1 MAPPD
6 LTLPRRPTVFQ
17 SAAGF
22 VCDRPTPLS
31 EWSSS
36 MCLCVAEDVAAL
48 VTPFESSGEAR
59 ASVGRGGLVRPARG
73 SSRATD
79 TRERLVRRCG
89 FVRRGRVMA
98 PGGVE
103 PPHADSKSAAL
114 SAELRGPRASVA
126 PTPAA
131 ARRGKATRGGSRRG
145 DERGRERRSGHQNL
159 RPRKRTDGP
168 GGPVRRERMLLRP
181 PRAGSRDASRAL
193 RRLQGAGAQGCRPR
207 R

>member
-59 ASVGRGGLVRPARG
+59 ASVGRGGLVRPPRG

-131 ARRGKATRGGSRRG
+131 ARRGKATPDGSRRRAWTRAPLWSP
-145 DERGRERRSGHQNL
+145 DLH
-159 RPRKRTDGP
+159 PRKRTDGP
-168 GGPVRRERMLLRP
+168 RRARP
-181 PRAGSRDASRAL
+181 SRADASQAAEG
-193 RRLQGAGAQGCRPR
+193 RLT
-207 R
+207 

>member
-36 MCLCVAEDVAAL
+36 MCLSVAEDVAAL

-59 ASVGRGGLVRPARG
+59 ASVGRGGLVRPPRG

-126 PTPAA
+126 LGPAWPARRRRQRGPAA
-131 ARRGKATRGGSRRG
+131 AGAA
-145 DERGRERRSGHQNL
+145 ERVRERRSGHQNL

-168 GGPVRRERMLLRP
+168 RRARP
-181 PRAGSRDASRAL
+181 SRADASQAAEG
-193 RRLQGAGAQGCRPR
+193 RLT
-207 R
+207 